1 MIELEGEL
9 LVTSPKTAFFTFIGS
24 GPVGWYLNSKASAGT
39 RSALE
44 HGGVAPVIVEPDA
57 DVEAMIPDL
66 VKVDSTML
74 VKFVFLFKEF
84 LYMNH

>member
-1 MIELEGEL
+1 EAGLPEGWAQGVVCDRQGGEP

-39 RSALE
+39 RRALE

-57 DVEAMIPDL
+57 DIVAMIPDL
-66 VKVDSTML
+66 VKGG
-74 VKFVFLFKEF
+74 F
-84 LYMNH
+84 YHAG